1 MTDNLTYG
9 LKIHLAALRAR
20 RDKAAAALQIT
31 EAERINAD
39 VLRVKAM
46 IAARESIAAGPKDD
60 A

>member
-1 MTDNLTYG
+1 MSNELYG
-9 LKIHLAALRAR
+9 LQIRLKALRR
-20 RDKAAAALQIT
+20 RRNEAAASLNIT

-46 IAARESIAAGPKDD
+46 IAERQAAKEV